1 VAGTARG
8 FKGGCACPYGTT
20 FSVKAQKCMGGKP
33 PAPGPTPGGPY
44 CVHDAPTN
52 ACGTCTTPED
62 CGGNKT
68 DWSLCWANM
77 DEKCTNSDAAL
88 VLSVVEK
95 APLLGAKKPLC
106 NPKFACCTRGAD
118 FCRAKDEHAFCDP
131 TVAGTARGFKG
142 GCACP
147 YGTTFSVKAQKCM
160 GGKPPAPGPTPGGP
174 YCVHDA
180 PTNACGT
187 CTTPEDCGG
196 NKTDW
201 SLCWANMDEKCT
213 NSDVALVQQSDA
225 ETCMESGNLG
235 CLQPSGACNYEK
247 CTPCCA
253 GLICYHDQ
261 DAGDMCM
268 RPPPVADVEQSPQ
281 GCPAGTPAVSDANPF
296 PCHAS
301 GCSQPYTCNE
311 ETGCC
316 SETVLFA

>member
-1 VAGTARG
+1 LAQGSETHHSMFAPLSFLVALGVMSAESFECYG
-8 FKGGCACPYGTT
+8 YFGC
-20 FSVKAQKCMGGKP
+20 VLK
-33 PAPGPTPGGPY
+33 
-44 CVHDAPTN
+44 HDAPDLLHGRYDSKE
-52 ACGTCTTPED
+52 AC
-62 CGGNKT
+62 
-68 DWSLCWANM
+68 
-77 DEKCTNSDAAL
+77 EKVCA
-88 VLSVVEK
+88 K

-118 FCRAKDEHAFCDP
+118 FCRAKDAHAFCDP

-201 SLCWANMDEKCT
+201 SLCWANMDEKCPD
-213 NSDVALVQQSDA
+213 SDAALVQQTDA

-281 GCPAGTPAVSDANPF
+281 GCPAGSPPVSDANPF

>member
-1 VAGTARG
+1 MFAPLSFLVALGVTSAESFECYGYFGCVLKHDAPDLLHGRYDSKEACEKVCAKAPLLGAKKPLCNPKFACCTRGADFCREKDAHAFCDPTVAGTARG

-20 FSVKAQKCMGGKP
+20 FSVKALKCMGGKP

-88 VLSVVEK
+88 VLSAVEK

-160 GGKPPAPGPTPGGP
+160 GGKPPAPGPTPG
-174 YCVHDA
+174 A
-180 PTNACGT
+180 RTAST
-187 CTTPEDCGG
+187 
-196 NKTDW
+196 
-201 SLCWANMDEKCT
+201 
-213 NSDVALVQQSDA
+213 
-225 ETCMESGNLG
+225 
-235 CLQPSGACNYEK
+235 
-247 CTPCCA
+247 
-253 GLICYHDQ
+253 
-261 DAGDMCM
+261 M
-268 RPPPVADVEQSPQ
+268 RRRTRA
-281 GCPAGTPAVSDANPF
+281 
-296 PCHAS
+296 
-301 GCSQPYTCNE
+301 
-311 ETGCC
+311 
-316 SETVLFA
+316 